1 MRQRPKPLKPKA
13 KLPVA
18 PKSPKN
24 QSSKVRDLETR
35 LAEAL
40 KHEHTELSTI
50 KMAVGGFLVNGV
62 RGGTTFRRWY
72 SVQEVRQLARS
83 GGD

>member
-18 PKSPKN
+18 AKSPQN
-24 QSSKVRDLETR
+24 QSSKVRDLEMR

-40 KHEHTELSTI
+40 EREKATGEILRVIGISSTDI
-50 KMAVGGFLVNGV
+50 QPVFATVAE
-62 RGGTTFRRWY
+62 TA
-72 SVQEVRQLARS
+72 ARLC
-83 GGD
+83 

>member
-24 QSSKVRDLETR
+24 QSSKVRDLEKR
-35 LAEAL
+35 LANALKREAEAL
-40 KHEHTELSTI
+40 AQQTSD
-50 KMAVGGFLVNGV
+50 
-62 RGGTTFRRWY
+62 R
-72 SVQEVRQLARS
+72 
-83 GGD
+83 